1 MQPLNLSQLLLS
13 VREHSVISVHQ
24 ARNID
29 FSTHW
34 NSRMNINFTWGFYS
48 RPPLWSDDTWW
59 DHEHAVIT
67 RSVLPGR
74 QALFRKG
81 ERGWGGLNT
90 FWTLK
95 DKSWRPHTGCHCITY
110 RLCGVCLNG
119 AWKYLRMWRFGH
131 KWSRCSCFRQNKVF
145 LLFIQRDFNETAIK
159 NVWNQD

>member
-34 NSRMNINFTWGFYS
+34 NSRMNINFAWGFYS

-67 RSVLPGR
+67 GLSCQADRLFSGR
-74 QALFRKG
+74 GSAGGGGSTPSGLWRTKAGDPILGFTALHAVYVECVWMKP
-81 ERGWGGLNT
+81 ENISECEGLVINEAVIVA
-90 FWTLK
+90 L
-95 DKSWRPHTGCHCITY
+95 DKI
-110 RLCGVCLNG
+110 
-119 AWKYLRMWRFGH
+119 KYFFYLFKEILM
-131 KWSRCSCFRQNKVF
+131 RQ
-145 LLFIQRDFNETAIK
+145 L
-159 NVWNQD
+159 

>member
-34 NSRMNINFTWGFYS
+34 NSRMNINFAWGFYS

-81 ERGWGGLNT
+81 ERGWGGGSTPSGLWRTKAGDPILGFTALHTVYVECVWMEPENISECEG
-90 FWTLK
+90 LVINEAVVVAL
-95 DKSWRPHTGCHCITY
+95 DKI
-110 RLCGVCLNG
+110 
-119 AWKYLRMWRFGH
+119 KYFFYLFKEILM
-131 KWSRCSCFRQNKVF
+131 RQ
-145 LLFIQRDFNETAIK
+145 L
-159 NVWNQD
+159 